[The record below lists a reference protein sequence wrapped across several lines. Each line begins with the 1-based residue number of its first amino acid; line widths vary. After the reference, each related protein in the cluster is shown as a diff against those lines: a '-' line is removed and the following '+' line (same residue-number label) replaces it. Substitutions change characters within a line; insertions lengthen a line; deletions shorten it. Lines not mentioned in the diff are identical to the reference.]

1 MNIARPAATTPP
13 ETQTDAVLVI
23 DDHRVF
29 ADLLTLALEG
39 HPTIGRVDRV
49 SSIEAARDAVGA
61 SPIDIAVL
69 DVRLPDGNGLDL
81 IDPLLR
87 HHPRARVIVLTGHP
101 RRSESIRAIDRGA
114 SAYLAKD
121 GSFDSLMA
129 ALVRARRDAPVITG
143 SFPEDQLAG
152 GTLTVREREVLLA
165 LVDGHDAVT
174 IAADLS
180 LSVWTVRDH
189 IKAILAKLHVRSQ
202 LEAVAR
208 ASALGLVPPGPGG

>member
-1 MNIARPAATTPP
+1 MNIARSAATTPP
-13 ETQTDAVLVI
+13 ETQADAVLVI

-49 SSIEAARDAVGA
+49 SSIEAARDVVGA

-87 HHPRARVIVLTGHP
+87 HHPQARVIVLTGHP

-143 SFPEDQLAG
+143 SFPEDRLAG

-174 IAADLS
+174 IAADLA